1 MKCFKTKGDI
11 RVSNEIMQE
20 KDADITELV
29 EEVLFLEDLEMDNDI
44 REWLQTP
51 TVQLQDYGVEAEREE
66 EYFAILNE
74 ISDYYLAER

>member
-1 MKCFKTKGDI
+1 
-11 RVSNEIMQE
+11 MQE